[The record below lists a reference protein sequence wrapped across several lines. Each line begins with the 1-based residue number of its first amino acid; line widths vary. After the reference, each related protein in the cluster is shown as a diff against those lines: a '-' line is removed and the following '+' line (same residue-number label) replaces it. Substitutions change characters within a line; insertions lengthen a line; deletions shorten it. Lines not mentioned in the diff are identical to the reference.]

1 MRIEGRVHIETVG
14 IQKKVPGGDM
24 SINKYDEQ
32 KFWEE
37 VDILFPDIVKAITSL
52 AKKSYISITNLRNG
66 VTWWSEKAMEYF
78 GMQENYT
85 IRGQEKSKRPIHPDD
100 LEEFRRGFQERVAEK
115 NMDEPWEYRV
125 RDGSTYNRISAR
137 AKMLKDKDG
146 KPFVIVIR
154 YNNYGISDEVDA
166 TTGLHTEPALDRE
179 IREFLEESGQGTL
192 LKIGLDQF
200 SHINVM
206 YGAAFSDKILNCAA
220 QELLRLLKGKGYVYR
235 LSGAKF
241 VISFKKVSKAE
252 LQQIYDE
259 IVEAFEN
266 TKVEGKKIPLKVS
279 AGAIFMEPY
288 MKETNAVR
296 SRLTYAL
303 NHSRLEHHGE
313 LVIFNDEICGS
324 DENQFELIG
333 VIHQCATHN
342 FEGFRMFYQPIADTK
357 TGKIRGME
365 ALLRWELEPYGMVS
379 PGVFMEWLE
388 QDPCIFDLGNWIL
401 RTALTDVQKLRKETE
416 GFFVN
421 VNVAAAQ
428 LERRE
433 FRSAVMNILKETGAK
448 PEELC
453 LELTERCRD
462 LDIQFL
468 RGEVDFFHSQGI
480 KIALDDFGTGNSSLS
495 LALELPFDELKVDMS
510 FIRDIKQKPQN
521 QAMVQSIV
529 DYAKRTNTET
539 CIEGIENKEVSD
551 YIEQFGSTWQQG
563 YYYSKPVPIDRF
575 EEVLREKSTEKE

>member
-1 MRIEGRVHIETVG
+1 MHIETVG

-179 IREFLEESGQGTL
+179 IMEFLEESGQGAL

-259 IVEAFEN
+259 IIDAFEN
-266 TKVEGKKIPLKVS
+266 TEVEGKKIPLKVS

-529 DYAKRTNTET
+529 DYARRTNTET

-551 YIEQFGSTWQQG
+551 YIEQFGSSWQQG
-563 YYYSKPVPIDRF
+563 YYYSKPVPIEQF
-575 EEVLREKSTEKE
+575 EEVLRKKATEKE

>member
-1 MRIEGRVHIETVG
+1 MGAFDPDIIYIRVHTETVG

-85 IRGQEKSKRPIHPDD
+85 IRGQEKSKRSIHPDD
-100 LEEFRRGFQERVAEK
+100 
-115 NMDEPWEYRV
+115 
-125 RDGSTYNRISAR
+125 
-137 AKMLKDKDG
+137 
-146 KPFVIVIR
+146 
-154 YNNYGISDEVDA
+154 
-166 TTGLHTEPALDRE
+166 
-179 IREFLEESGQGTL
+179 LEESGQGTL

-259 IVEAFEN
+259 IVETFEN
-266 TKVEGKKIPLKVS
+266 TEVEGKKIPLKVS

-313 LVIFNDEICGS
+313 LVIFNDEVCGS

-401 RTALTDVQKLRKETE
+401 RTALTDVQKLRKETD

-433 FRSAVMNILKETGAK
+433 FRSAVMNILKETGAR

-462 LDIQFL
+462 LDIHFL
-468 RGEVDFFHSQGI
+468 RGEVEFFHSQGI

-529 DYAKRTNTET
+529 DYARRTNTET

-563 YYYSKPVPIDRF
+563 YYYSKPVPINQF
-575 EEVLREKSTEKE
+575 EEVLRKKATEKE

>member
-1 MRIEGRVHIETVG
+1 
-14 IQKKVPGGDM
+14 M

-179 IREFLEESGQGTL
+179 IMEFLEESGQGAL

-259 IVEAFEN
+259 IIDAFEN
-266 TKVEGKKIPLKVS
+266 TEVEGKKIPLKVS

-303 NHSRLEHHGE
+303 NHSRFEHHGE
-313 LVIFNDEICGS
+313 LVIFNDEVCGS

-575 EEVLREKSTEKE
+575 KEVLRKKATEKE

>member
-1 MRIEGRVHIETVG
+1 
-14 IQKKVPGGDM
+14 M

-85 IRGQEKSKRPIHPDD
+85 IRGREQSKRSIHPDD
-100 LEEFRRGFQERVAEK
+100 LEDFRRGFRERVAGK
-115 NMDEPWEYRV
+115 NMDKPWEYRV
-125 RDGSTYNRISAR
+125 SDGSTYNRISAR
-137 AKMLKDKDG
+137 AKMLNDKDG

-179 IREFLEESGQGTL
+179 IREFLDESGQGAL

-259 IVEAFEN
+259 IVETFEN
-266 TKVEGKKIPLKVS
+266 TEVEGKKIPLKVS

-313 LVIFNDEICGS
+313 LVIFNDEVCGS

-433 FRSAVMNILKETGAK
+433 FRNAVMNILKETGAR

-462 LDIQFL
+462 LDIHFL
-468 RGEVDFFHSQGI
+468 RGEVEFFHSQGI

-529 DYAKRTNTET
+529 DYARRTNTEI

>member
-1 MRIEGRVHIETVG
+1 
-14 IQKKVPGGDM
+14 M

-179 IREFLEESGQGTL
+179 IMEFLEESGQGTL

-529 DYAKRTNTET
+529 DYARRTNTET

>member
-1 MRIEGRVHIETVG
+1 
-14 IQKKVPGGDM
+14 M
-24 SINKYDEQ
+24 SINTYDEQ

-85 IRGQEKSKRPIHPDD
+85 IRGQEKSKRSLHPDD
-100 LEEFRRGFQERVAEK
+100 LEDFRRGFHERVAGK
-115 NMDEPWEYRV
+115 HMDEPWEYRV

-137 AKMLKDKDG
+137 AKMLNDKDG

-179 IREFLEESGQGTL
+179 IMEFLEESGQGAL

-259 IVEAFEN
+259 IIDAFEN
-266 TKVEGKKIPLKVS
+266 TEVEGKKIPLKVS

-313 LVIFNDEICGS
+313 LVIFNDEVCGS

-388 QDPCIFDLGNWIL
+388 EDPCIFDLGNWIL

-462 LDIQFL
+462 LDIHFL
-468 RGEVDFFHSQGI
+468 RGEVEFFHSQGI

-529 DYAKRTNTET
+529 DYARRTNTET

-551 YIEQFGSTWQQG
+551 YIEKFGSTWQQG

-575 EEVLREKSTEKE
+575 EEVLREKATEKE

>member
-1 MRIEGRVHIETVG
+1 MHIETVG

-179 IREFLEESGQGTL
+179 IMEFLEESGQGAL

-259 IVEAFEN
+259 IIDAFEN
-266 TKVEGKKIPLKVS
+266 TEVEGKKIPLKVS

-468 RGEVDFFHSQGI
+468 RREVEFFHSQGI

-529 DYAKRTNTET
+529 DYARRTNTET

-551 YIEQFGSTWQQG
+551 YIEQFGSSWQQG
-563 YYYSKPVPIDRF
+563 YYYSKPVPIEQF
-575 EEVLREKSTEKE
+575 EEVLRKKATEKE